1 VAEFDEQDLANQPN
15 GLPRPVRMRVGM
27 SWGVLAAERFWPALW
42 PASGIVGIFLILALA
57 NVFSAVPEWLHLT
70 LLFGFVAAI
79 AAAVIYSLRDAV
91 FPTRAHALR
100 HLELSSGLTHRPL
113 TALEDH
119 PAVGDNEDTGRL
131 WRAHRLQIV
140 RRIANLRVGWPQ
152 LSLAERD
159 PYALR
164 VLLVL
169 VLLAMLIANWSDVPR
184 RLEAA
189 LSPGFAQGRAAAT
202 FEAWVTPP
210 AYTGEAPRHLTAV
223 TRPSFGSNADIID
236 VPAGSELTVRT
247 HGETNA
253 VLRLGALGHSVPDP
267 QRPDFVAAGGDA
279 RDAKIKIV
287 KDMSV
292 RLTLSTV
299 LASQWRFRA
308 VPDSPPQISFKT
320 PIAVTQSQS
329 LRFNYQ
335 VKDDYGVTNAEA
347 DIALENPAHRPGEL
361 PTTIAFDLPLPPAP
375 ARQGEATIFKDLTAH
390 IWAGLPVVV
399 TLRAKDERGQVAES
413 KPMRITLPERKFT
426 NALAR
431 ALIEQRKS
439 LARDPLSAP
448 LVAKALDALS
458 VAPERFMPDVR
469 NYLALRTVYFLVQRT
484 KGASAIAS
492 AQQLLWDLALRLE
505 EGDAPQ
511 AQAELRAVQQKL
523 MDALAKGASDQEIAQ
538 LLQQL
543 RAAIDRTMK
552 AMAEQAQA
560 QGATV
565 RDPNMRVLRP
575 QDLQQMLDSIQN
587 LARQGSRAAAQQMLS
602 QLQNMLENMQAMGS
616 GAMTAEQ
623 KAQSEA
629 LEKLGDM
636 IGQQRGLMDK
646 TFREQTQRED
656 PERGN
661 ASPNAQR
668 NQQLSGEQ
676 QQLGQQLSQMMKQ
689 LGQGKD
695 VPDAL
700 KDAQQSMA
708 QAAEDLAQGR
718 LGQAGESQQKV
729 IDQLRRGGQAV
740 AQQLMQ
746 QMARQGGMMNGEGPG
761 SGEDQDPFGRPQ
773 ASYGPSYG
781 ESVKVPDKMDI
792 QKAREILEEL
802 QRRAAERGRPTYE
815 LDYLDRLL
823 RRF

>member
-1 VAEFDEQDLANQPN
+1 MAEFDEKDLANQPN
-15 GLPRPVRMRVGM
+15 GLPRPVRVRVGL
-27 SWGVLAAERFWPALW
+27 SRGVLLAERFWPALW
-42 PASGIVGIFLILALA
+42 PASGIVGLFLILALA
-57 NVFSAVPEWLHLT
+57 NVFSALPEWLHLT
-70 LLFGFVAAI
+70 VLFGFIAAIVAA
-79 AAAVIYSLRDAV
+79 VVYSLRDSV

-131 WRAHRLQIV
+131 WRAHRMQIV
-140 RRIANLRVGWPQ
+140 RRISNLRVAWPH

-189 LSPGFAQGRAAAT
+189 LSPGFAQGRAPAT

-210 AYTGEAPRHLTAV
+210 AYTGEAPRHLTAI
-223 TRPSFGSNADIID
+223 TRPAFGGKGDIID

-279 RDAKIKIV
+279 RDAKVKIL

-292 RLTLSTV
+292 RLSLSTV
-299 LASQWRFRA
+299 LASQWRFR
-308 VPDSPPQISFKT
+308 VVTDQPPQISFKT

-335 VKDDYGVTNAEA
+335 VKDDYGVASAEA
-347 DIALENPAHRPGEL
+347 NITLDNQARRNGDL
-361 PTTIAFDLPLPPAP
+361 PSTIAFDLPLPPAP

-399 TLRAKDERGQVAES
+399 TLRAKDERGQPAES
-413 KPMRITLPERKFT
+413 KPMRITLPERKFS

-439 LARDPLSAP
+439 LARDVSTAP
-448 LVAKALDALS
+448 IVAKALDALS

-469 NYLALRTVYFLVQRT
+469 NYLALRTVYFLVSRSR
-484 KGASAIAS
+484 SAAEMAS

-511 AQAELRAVQQKL
+511 AQAELRAVQKQL
-523 MDALAKGASDQEIAQ
+523 MDALAKGASDEEIAK

-552 AMAEQAQA
+552 AMADQAQA

-565 RDPNMRVLRP
+565 RDPNVRTLTP
-575 QDLQQMLDSIQN
+575 QDLQAMMDSIQN

-616 GAMTAEQ
+616 GAMSPEQ
-623 KAQSEA
+623 KATSQA

-646 TFREQTQRED
+646 TFREQTSRED
-656 PERGN
+656 PERAGG
-661 ASPNAQR
+661 SPNAQR
-668 NQQLSGEQ
+668 NQQLSNEQ
-676 QQLGQQLSQMMKQ
+676 AQLSQQLSQMTKQ
-689 LGQGKD
+689 LGGQQ

-700 KDAQQSMA
+700 KEAQRSMS

-718 LGQAGESQQKV
+718 LGQAGESQQKA

-746 QMARQGGMMNGEGPG
+746 QMARQGGMMKGEGPG

-781 ESVKVPDKMDI
+781 ESVRVPDKMDI
-792 QKAREILEEL
+792 QRAREILEEL
-802 QRRAAERGRPTYE
+802 QRRAAERGRPNYE

>member
-1 VAEFDEQDLANQPN
+1 MKPEFDEQDLANQPH
-15 GLPRPVRMRVGM
+15 GLPRPVRMRVGL
-27 SWGVLAAERFWPALW
+27 SWSVLAAERIWPALW
-42 PASGIVGIFLILALA
+42 PASGIVGVFLILALA
-57 NVFSAVPEWLHLT
+57 NVFSALPEWLHLT
-70 LLFGFVAAI
+70 LLFGFVAAVVG
-79 AAAVIYSLRDAV
+79 AVIYSLRDSV
-91 FPTRAHALR
+91 FPTRGQALR
-100 HLELSSGLTHRPL
+100 HLERSSGLEHRPL

-119 PAVGDNEDTGRL
+119 PAVDNTEDTGRL

-140 RRIANLRVGWPQ
+140 RRITNLKVAWPN
-152 LSLAERD
+152 LSLTERD

-189 LSPGFAQGRAAAT
+189 LSPGFAQGRAPAT
-202 FEAWVTPP
+202 FEAWITPP
-210 AYTGEAPRHLTAV
+210 AYTGDAPRHLTAS
-223 TRPSFGSNADIID
+223 TRPAFSSTGDVID

-247 HGETNA
+247 HGEATA
-253 VLRLGALGHSVPDP
+253 MLRLGTLGHSVPDP
-267 QRPDFVAAGGDA
+267 QRLDFVAAGGDA
-279 RDAKIKIV
+279 RDAKVKIT

-299 LASQWRFRA
+299 LVSQWRFRA
-308 VPDSPPQISFKT
+308 IADKPPTISFKT
-320 PIAVTQSQS
+320 PIAVTQAQS
-329 LRFNYQ
+329 LRFNYK
-335 VKDDYGVTNAEA
+335 VADDYGVASAEA
-347 DIALENPAHRPGEL
+347 VIALENPPRRANEL

-390 IWAGLPVVV
+390 VWAGLPVVV
-399 TLRAKDERGQVAES
+399 TLRAKDERGQLAQS
-413 KPMRITLPERKFT
+413 GPMRITLPERKFV
-426 NALAR
+426 NPLAR

-439 LARDPLSAP
+439 LARDSTSAP

-458 VAPERFMPDVR
+458 LAPERFMPDVR
-469 NYLALRTVYFLVQRT
+469 NYLALRTVYFLVARG
-484 KGASAIAS
+484 KGAGEVAT
-492 AQQLLWDLALRLE
+492 AQQLLWDLALRME
-505 EGDAPQ
+505 DGDAPQ

-523 MDALAKGASDQEIAQ
+523 MDALARGASDQEIAQ

-543 RAAIDRTMK
+543 RAAIDRAVK
-552 AMAEQAQA
+552 AMAAQA
-560 QGATV
+560 QPQPGGL
-565 RDPNMRVLRP
+565 RDPNARIIRP
-575 QDLQQMLDSIQN
+575 QDLAAMMDSIQN

-602 QLQNMLENMQAMGS
+602 QLQNLLENMQATGS
-616 GAMTAEQ
+616 AQMTPQQ

-629 LEKLGDM
+629 LEKLGDL

-646 TFREQTQRED
+646 TFREQTSRDD
-656 PERGN
+656 PERGM
-661 ASPNAQR
+661 PNPQR

-676 QQLGQQLSQMMKQ
+676 TQLGNQLSQMMKQ
-689 LGQGKD
+689 LGQGAD

-700 KDAQQSMA
+700 KEAQRSMG
-708 QAAEDLAQGR
+708 QAADELAQGR
-718 LGQAGESQQKV
+718 LGSAGETQQKA
-729 IDQLRRGGQAV
+729 IDQMRRGGQAA

-746 QMARQGGMMNGEGPG
+746 QLARQGGSMQGEGPG
-761 SGEDQDPFGRPQ
+761 AGEDEDPFGRPQ

-781 ESVKVPDKMDI
+781 ESVRVPDKMDI

>member
-1 VAEFDEQDLANQPN
+1 MTAEFDNDDLANQPR
-15 GLPRPVRMRVGM
+15 GLPRPVRVRVGL
-27 SWGVLAAERFWPALW
+27 SWWVLAAERLWPALW
-42 PASGIVGIFLILALA
+42 PSSGIVGVFLILALA
-57 NVFSAVPEWLHLT
+57 NVFAALPEWLHLT
-70 LLFGFVAAI
+70 ALIAFAAAI
-79 AAAVIYSLRDAV
+79 VGAVVWSLREAAM
-91 FPTRAHALR
+91 PTRGQAVR
-100 HLELSSGLTHRPL
+100 RLELSSGLEHRPL

-119 PAVGDNEDTGRL
+119 PAVDDAGDTDTL
-131 WRAHRLQIV
+131 WRAHRRQIV
-140 RRIANLRVGWPQ
+140 RRIGNLRVAWPR

-159 PYALR
+159 PHALR

-169 VLLAMLIANWSDVPR
+169 VLLAMLVANWSEVPR

-189 LSPGFAQGRAAAT
+189 LSPGFAQGYAPAT

-210 AYTGEAPRHLTAV
+210 AYTGDAPRHLTAA
-223 TRPSFGSNADIID
+223 TRPALGGTSDIIN

-247 HGETNA
+247 HGEASA
-253 VLRLGALGHSVPDP
+253 VLRLGSLGHSVPDP
-267 QRPDFVAAGGDA
+267 QRPDFIAAGGDA
-279 RDAKIKIV
+279 RDAKIRIS

-292 RLTLSTV
+292 RLTLSAV
-299 LASQWRFRA
+299 MVSQWRFRA
-308 VPDSPPQISFKT
+308 VTDAPPQISFKT
-320 PIAVTQSQS
+320 PLAVTQSQS

-335 VKDDYGVTNAEA
+335 VKDDYGVASAEA
-347 DIALENPAHRPGEL
+347 TIALDNQARRASDQPA
-361 PTTIAFDLPLPPAP
+361 TIQFDLPLPPAP

-390 IWAGLPVVV
+390 VWAGLPVVV
-399 TLRAKDERGQVAES
+399 TLRAKDERGQAAQS
-413 KPMRITLPERKFT
+413 KPMRITLPERKFS

-448 LVAKALDALS
+448 VVAKALEALS
-458 VAPERFMPDVR
+458 VAPQRFMPDVR
-469 NYLALRTVYFLVQRT
+469 NYLALRAVYFLTSRA
-484 KGASAIAS
+484 KGASEIAG

-505 EGDAPQ
+505 EGDTPQ

-523 MDALAKGASDQEIAQ
+523 MEALARGAPDQEISRLLAQ
-538 LLQQL
+538 L
-543 RAAIDRTMK
+543 RSAIERTMK
-552 AMAEQAQA
+552 AMAAQA
-560 QGATV
+560 QNQGATI
-565 RDPNMRVLRP
+565 RDPSVRALRP
-575 QDLQQMLDSIQN
+575 QDLQTMLDSIQN
-587 LARQGSRAAAQQMLS
+587 LARQGSSAAAQQMLS
-602 QLQNMLENMQAMGS
+602 QLQNMLENMQAMG
-616 GAMTAEQ
+616 TAQMSPEQ
-623 KAQSEA
+623 KAASQA

-646 TFREQTQRED
+646 TFREQTARED
-656 PERGN
+656 PEHPGPSGN
-661 ASPNAQR
+661 GR

-676 QQLGQQLSQMMKQ
+676 AKLGQQLSQMMKQ
-689 LGQGKD
+689 LGQGKT

-700 KDAQQSMA
+700 SEAQHSMA
-708 QAAEDLAQGR
+708 RAAEDLAQGR
-718 LGQAGESQQKV
+718 LGSAGESQQKA

-740 AQQLMQ
+740 AQQLLQ
-746 QMARQGGMMNGEGPG
+746 QMARQGGMMKGDGPG

-781 ESVKVPDKMDI
+781 ESVRVPDKMDI

>member
-1 VAEFDEQDLANQPN
+1 MTAEFDEKDIANQPN
-15 GLPRPVRMRVGM
+15 GLPRPVRMRVGL
-27 SWGVLAAERFWPALW
+27 SWGVLAAERVWPALW
-42 PASGIVGIFLILALA
+42 PASGIVGVFLILALA
-57 NVFSAVPEWLHLT
+57 NVFSVLPEWLHLT
-70 LLFGFVAAI
+70 LLFGFIAAI
-79 AAAVIYSLRDAV
+79 IGAIVYSLRDAV

-100 HLELSSGLTHRPL
+100 RLEVSSGLTHRPL

-140 RRIANLRVGWPQ
+140 RRIHDLKVKWPH
-152 LSLAERD
+152 LSLTERD

-184 RLEAA
+184 RLQAA
-189 LSPGFAQGRAAAT
+189 LSPGFAQGRAPAT
-202 FEAWVTPP
+202 FEAWVMPP
-210 AYTGEAPRHLTAV
+210 AYTGEAPRHLTALA
-223 TRPSFGSNADIID
+223 RPTFSGSKDIIN
-236 VPAGSELTVRT
+236 VPAGSVLTVRT

-267 QRPDFVAAGGDA
+267 QRLDFVAAGGDA
-279 RDAKIKIV
+279 RDGKVKIL

-299 LASQWRFRA
+299 LASHWRFHA
-308 VPDSPPQISFKT
+308 IPDQPPEISFKT

-335 VKDDYGVTNAEA
+335 IKDDYGVTDAKA
-347 DIALENPAHRPGEL
+347 YITLESPARRSGEL
-361 PTTIAFDLPLPPAP
+361 PATIVFDLPLPPAP
-375 ARQGEATIFKDLTAH
+375 ARQGEVTIFKDLTAH
-390 IWAGLPVVV
+390 VWAGLPVVV
-399 TLRAKDERGQVAES
+399 TLKAKDERGQIAQS
-413 KPMRITLPERKFT
+413 KPMRITLPEHKFT

-431 ALIEQRKS
+431 ALVEQRKS
-439 LARDPLSAP
+439 LARDPSSAP
-448 LVAKALDALS
+448 IVAKAIDALS

-469 NYLALRTVYFLVQRT
+469 NYLALRTVYF
-484 KGASAIAS
+484 IAS
-492 AQQLLWDLALRLE
+492 RAKGPAEIVGAQQLLWDLAMRIE

-523 MDALAKGASDQEIAQ
+523 MDALARGASDDEIAQ
-538 LLQQL
+538 LMAQL
-543 RAAIDRTMK
+543 RAAIERTMK
-552 AMAEQAQA
+552 AMAAQA
-560 QGATV
+560 QSQGASV
-565 RDPNMRVLRP
+565 RDPNVRMIRP

-587 LARQGSRAAAQQMLS
+587 LARQGSRAAAQQLLS

-616 GAMTAEQ
+616 GAMSPEQ
-623 KAQSEA
+623 KATSEA

-646 TFREQTQRED
+646 TFREQTARED
-656 PERGN
+656 PERGGSAN
-661 ASPNAQR
+661 PQR
-668 NQQLSGEQ
+668 YQQLSGEQ
-676 QQLGQQLSQMMKQ
+676 SKLGQQLSQMLKQ
-689 LGQGKD
+689 LGHGQE

-700 KDAQQSMA
+700 KGAQRSMA

-718 LGQAGESQQKV
+718 LGQAGESQQKA

-746 QMARQGGMMNGEGPG
+746 QMARQGGMMNGVGPG
-761 SGEDQDPFGRPQ
+761 SGENEDPFGRPQ

-781 ESVKVPDKMDI
+781 ESVHVPDKMDI
-792 QKAREILEEL
+792 QRAREILEEL